1 MAPES
6 YHCGGPVAGRRAGIA
21 PLALDTLRSWAM
33 PTMVNVDG
41 RLAGERDAVVSVFDH
56 GFLFGEGVYEVMR
69 TYRQRP
75 FLYEPHMRRLRASAD
90 RIALP
95 IATSDHEIRERIAAT
110 IAAAALTGEAYIRLL
125 VTRGVGEIGYDP
137 ANCPSPTIVIIVKP
151 HTELAP
157 EAYRDGVRIALVSVR
172 RNHPE
177 TVNPLIKSNNL
188 LNNALAMQE
197 AYKRGAAEAL
207 MKNTR
212 DEIAECAMSN
222 IFVVKDGTVR
232 TPPTT
237 AGLLAGVTRAFV
249 LELAAKTGTRAVE
262 ETLREDDVAS
272 ADEMFFT
279 STTREIVP
287 VVRVDD
293 RVIGSGKPG
302 PVTQRLRAAFAEA
315 LRSV

>member
-1 MAPES
+1 
-6 YHCGGPVAGRRAGIA
+6 
-21 PLALDTLRSWAM
+21 M

-95 IATSDHEIRERIAAT
+95 LPTTDAEIRDRITAT
-110 IAAAALTGEAYIRLL
+110 ITAAQLPGEAYIRLL

-137 ANCPSPTIVIIVKP
+137 ANCPAPTIVVIVKP
-151 HTELAP
+151 HVELP
-157 EAYRDGVRIALVSVR
+157 QEAYADGVKIALVSVV
-172 RNHPE
+172 RNHPDS
-177 TVNPLIKSNNL
+177 VNPLIKSNNL
-188 LNNALAMQE
+188 LNNALAIQE
-197 AYKRGAAEAL
+197 ALKRGAAEAL
-207 MKNTR
+207 MKNHR
-212 DEIAECAMSN
+212 GELAECAMSN
-222 IFVVKDGTVR
+222 IFLVRDGAVR

-249 LELAAKTGTRAVE
+249 LELAAKTGIRALE
-262 ETLREDDVAS
+262 EALREADIAT

-293 RVIGSGKPG
+293 HVVGAGKPG

-315 LRSV
+315 LRTV

>member
-1 MAPES
+1 
-6 YHCGGPVAGRRAGIA
+6 
-21 PLALDTLRSWAM
+21 M

-75 FLYEPHMRRLRASAD
+75 FLYDPHMRRLRASAD
-90 RIALP
+90 RIALSIP
-95 IATSDHEIRERIAAT
+95 TSDAEIRERITAT
-110 IAAAALTGEAYIRLL
+110 IAAAQLPAEAYIRLL

-137 ANCPSPTIVIIVKP
+137 TSCPAPTIVVIVKP

-157 EAYRDGVRIALVSVR
+157 EAYANGVTIALVSVV

-177 TVNPLIKSNNL
+177 SVNPIIKSNNL

-197 AYKRGAAEAL
+197 AYRRGAAEAL
-207 MKNTR
+207 MKNHR
-212 DEIAECAMSN
+212 GEIAECAMSN
-222 IFVVKDGTVR
+222 IFVVTHGAVR
-232 TPPTT
+232 TPPVS

-249 LELAAKTGTRAVE
+249 LELAAKTGIRAFE
-262 ETLREDDVAS
+262 ETLRDEDILS
-272 ADEMFFT
+272 AGEMFFT

-287 VVRVDD
+287 VVRVD
-293 RVIGSGKPG
+293 RHVVGTGKPG
-302 PVTQRLRAAFAEA
+302 PVTLRLRAAFAEA

>member
-1 MAPES
+1 
-6 YHCGGPVAGRRAGIA
+6 
-21 PLALDTLRSWAM
+21 M

-41 RLAGERDAVVSVFDH
+41 RLAGEREAVVSVFDH
-56 GFLFGEGVYEVMR
+56 GFLFGEGVYEVLR

-75 FLYEPHMRRLRASAD
+75 FLFEPHMRRLRASAD

-95 IATSDHEIRERIAAT
+95 LPTTDAEIHGRIAAT
-110 IAAAALTGEAYIRLL
+110 IAAAQLPAEAYIRLL

-137 ANCPSPTIVIIVKP
+137 ANCPAPTVVIIVKP
-151 HTELAP
+151 HVELPRA
-157 EAYRDGVRIALVSVR
+157 AYDEGVKIALVSVL

-177 TVNPLIKSNNL
+177 SVNPLIKSNNL

-197 AYKRGAAEAL
+197 ALKRGAAEAL
-207 MKNTR
+207 MKNHR
-212 DEIAECAMSN
+212 GELAECAMSN
-222 IFVVKDGTVR
+222 IFLVKNGAVR

-249 LELAAKTGTRAVE
+249 LDLAAKTGIRAFE
-262 ETLREDDVAS
+262 ETLFEADAAA

-287 VVRVDD
+287 VVRLDD
-293 RVIGSGKPG
+293 RVVGSGKPG
-302 PVTQRLRAAFAEA
+302 PVTRRLRAAFAEA

>member
-1 MAPES
+1 
-6 YHCGGPVAGRRAGIA
+6 
-21 PLALDTLRSWAM
+21 M

-95 IATSDHEIRERIAAT
+95 LPTSDAEIRERIGAT
-110 IAAAALTGEAYIRLL
+110 IAAAQLPAEAYIRLL

-137 ANCPSPTIVIIVKP
+137 ANCPAPTVVIIVKP
-151 HTELAP
+151 HVELP
-157 EAYRDGVRIALVSVR
+157 REAYTEGVKIALVSVL

-177 TVNPLIKSNNL
+177 SVNPLIKSNNL

-197 AYKRGAAEAL
+197 ALKRGAAEAL
-207 MKNTR
+207 MKNHR
-212 DEIAECAMSN
+212 GELAECAMSN
-222 IFVVKDGTVR
+222 IFLVSGGAVR

-249 LELAAKTGTRAVE
+249 LELAAKTGIRAFE
-262 ETLREDDVAS
+262 ETLREEDAAT
-272 ADEMFFT
+272 ADEIFFT

-287 VVRVDD
+287 VVRLDD
-293 RVIGSGKPG
+293 RVVGSGKPG
-302 PVTQRLRAAFAEA
+302 PVTRRLRAAFAEA

>member
-1 MAPES
+1 
-6 YHCGGPVAGRRAGIA
+6 
-21 PLALDTLRSWAM
+21 M

-95 IATSDHEIRERIAAT
+95 LPTTDDEIRERITST
-110 IAAAALTGEAYIRLL
+110 IAAAQLPGEAYIRLL

-137 ANCPSPTIVIIVKP
+137 ANCPAPTIVIIVKP
-151 HTELAP
+151 HVELPQA
-157 EAYRDGVRIALVSVR
+157 AYADGVKIALVSVV
-172 RNHPE
+172 RNHPDS
-177 TVNPLIKSNNL
+177 VNPLIKSNNL
-188 LNNALAMQE
+188 LNNALAIQE
-197 AYKRGAAEAL
+197 ALTRGAAEAL
-207 MKNTR
+207 MKNHR
-212 DEIAECAMSN
+212 GELAECAMSN
-222 IFVVKDGTVR
+222 IFLVKDGAVR

-249 LELAAKTGTRAVE
+249 LELAAKTGIRAFE
-262 ETLREDDVAS
+262 ETLREEDAAA

-287 VVRVDD
+287 VVRLDD
-293 RVIGSGKPG
+293 RVVGSGRPG

-315 LRSV
+315 LRTV

>member
-1 MAPES
+1 
-6 YHCGGPVAGRRAGIA
+6 
-21 PLALDTLRSWAM
+21 
-33 PTMVNVDG
+33 MVNVDG

-95 IATSDHEIRERIAAT
+95 LPTTDAEIRDRITAT
-110 IAAAALTGEAYIRLL
+110 IAAAQLPGEAYIRLL

-137 ANCPSPTIVIIVKP
+137 ANCPAPTIVVIVKP
-151 HTELAP
+151 HVELPP
-157 EAYRDGVRIALVSVR
+157 EAYTDGVKIALVSVV
-172 RNHPE
+172 RNHPDS
-177 TVNPLIKSNNL
+177 VNPLIKSNNL

-197 AYKRGAAEAL
+197 ALKRGAAEAL
-207 MKNTR
+207 MKNHR
-212 DEIAECAMSN
+212 GELAECAMSN
-222 IFVVKDGTVR
+222 IFLVSGGAVR

-249 LELAAKTGTRAVE
+249 LELAAKTGIRAFE
-262 ETLREDDVAS
+262 ETLREEDAAT
-272 ADEMFFT
+272 ADEVFFT

-293 RVIGSGKPG
+293 HVVGGGKPG

-315 LRSV
+315 LRTV

>member
-1 MAPES
+1 
-6 YHCGGPVAGRRAGIA
+6 
-21 PLALDTLRSWAM
+21 M
-33 PTMVNVDG
+33 PTMVNIDG
-41 RLAGERDAVVSVFDH
+41 RLASERDAVVSVFDH
-56 GFLFGEGVYEVMR
+56 GFLFGEGVYEVLR

-75 FLYEPHMRRLRASAD
+75 FLYEPHMRRLRASAE

-95 IATSDHEIRERIAAT
+95 IPTTDAELRDRIAAT
-110 IAAAALTGEAYIRLL
+110 IAAAALPGEAYIRIL

-137 ANCPSPTIVIIVKP
+137 ANCPSPTIVVIAKP
-151 HTELAP
+151 HTELP
-157 EAYRDGVRIALVSVR
+157 PQAYSDGVTIALVSVV

-197 AYKRGAAEAL
+197 AYRRGAAEAL
-207 MKNTR
+207 MKNHR
-212 DEIAECAMSN
+212 GELAECAMSN
-222 IFVVKDGTVR
+222 IFLVTDGSVR

-249 LELAAKTGTRAVE
+249 LELAAKTGTRALE
-262 ETLREDDVAS
+262 ETLREEDIAA

-293 RVIGSGKPG
+293 RVIGLGKPG

>member
-1 MAPES
+1 
-6 YHCGGPVAGRRAGIA
+6 
-21 PLALDTLRSWAM
+21 M

-41 RLAGERDAVVSVFDH
+41 RLAAERDAVVSVFDH

-75 FLYEPHMRRLRASAD
+75 FLFDPHMRRLRASAD

-95 IATSDHEIRERIAAT
+95 IPTSDAEIAARITAT
-110 IAAAALTGEAYIRLL
+110 IAAAQLPGEGYIRIL

-137 ANCPSPTIVIIVKP
+137 ATCPSPTIVIIVKP
-151 HTELAP
+151 HVELAP
-157 EAYRDGVRIALVSVR
+157 DAYRDGVKIALVSVR

-197 AYKRGAAEAL
+197 AYRRGAAEAL
-207 MKNTR
+207 MLNTR
-212 DEIAECAMSN
+212 GEIAECAMSN
-222 IFVVKDGTVR
+222 IFLVKDGAVW

-249 LELAAKTGTRAVE
+249 LELAAKTGIRAFE
-262 ETLREDDVAS
+262 HTMHEGDLAS

-293 RVIGSGKPG
+293 RVIGAGKPG

>member
-1 MAPES
+1 
-6 YHCGGPVAGRRAGIA
+6 
-21 PLALDTLRSWAM
+21 M

-41 RLAGERDAVVSVFDH
+41 RLAAERDAVVSVFDH

-75 FLYEPHMRRLRASAD
+75 FLFDAHMRRLRASAD

-95 IATSDHEIRERIAAT
+95 MATTDAEIHERITAT
-110 IAAAALTGEAYIRLL
+110 IAAAQLPGEAYIRLL

-137 ANCPSPTIVIIVKP
+137 ASCPAPTIVVIVKP
-151 HTELAP
+151 HVELP
-157 EAYRDGVRIALVSVR
+157 RSAYTDGVTIALVPVV

-177 TVNPLIKSNNL
+177 SVNPLIKSNNL
-188 LNNALAMQE
+188 LNNALAMQQ
-197 AYKRGAAEAL
+197 ALKRGAAEAL
-207 MKNTR
+207 MKNHR
-212 DEIAECAMSN
+212 GEIAECAMSH
-222 IFVVKDGTVR
+222 IFVVTAGTVR
-232 TPPTT
+232 TPPIT

-249 LELAAKTGTRAVE
+249 LQLAAKTGIRAFE
-262 ETLREDDVAS
+262 ETLLEADVTG
-272 ADEMFFT
+272 ADEAFFT

-293 RVIGSGKPG
+293 HVIGSGRPG

-315 LRSV
+315 LRTV

>member
-1 MAPES
+1 
-6 YHCGGPVAGRRAGIA
+6 
-21 PLALDTLRSWAM
+21 M

-95 IATSDHEIRERIAAT
+95 LPTSDAEIRERIGAT
-110 IAAAALTGEAYIRLL
+110 IAAAQLPAEAYIRLL

-137 ANCPSPTIVIIVKP
+137 ANCPAPTVVIIVKP
-151 HTELAP
+151 HVELP
-157 EAYRDGVRIALVSVR
+157 REAYTEGVKIALVSVL

-177 TVNPLIKSNNL
+177 SVNPLIKSNNL

-197 AYKRGAAEAL
+197 ALKRGAAEAL
-207 MKNTR
+207 MKNHR
-212 DEIAECAMSN
+212 GELAECAMSN
-222 IFVVKDGTVR
+222 IFLVKNGAVR

-249 LELAAKTGTRAVE
+249 LDLAAKTGIRAFE
-262 ETLREDDVAS
+262 ETLFEADAAA

-287 VVRVDD
+287 VVRLDD
-293 RVIGSGKPG
+293 RVVGSGKPG
-302 PVTQRLRAAFAEA
+302 PVTRRLRAAFAEA

>member
-1 MAPES
+1 
-6 YHCGGPVAGRRAGIA
+6 
-21 PLALDTLRSWAM
+21 M

-95 IATSDHEIRERIAAT
+95 VPTSDAEIGERIATT
-110 IAAAALTGEAYIRLL
+110 IAAAQLPAEAYIRLL

-137 ANCPSPTIVIIVKP
+137 ANCPAPTIVIIVKP
-151 HTELAP
+151 HVELP
-157 EAYRDGVRIALVSVR
+157 HEAYADGVKIALVSVI

-177 TVNPLIKSNNL
+177 SINPLIKSNNL
-188 LNNALAMQE
+188 LNNALAIQE
-197 AYKRGAAEAL
+197 ALKRGAAEAL
-207 MKNTR
+207 MKNHR
-212 DEIAECAMSN
+212 GELAECAMSN
-222 IFVVKDGTVR
+222 IFVVTGGAVR

-249 LELAAKTGTRAVE
+249 LELAAKAGIRAFE
-262 ETLREDDVAS
+262 ETLREEDVAT

-293 RVIGSGKPG
+293 HVVGGGKPG

-315 LRSV
+315 LRTV

>member
-1 MAPES
+1 
-6 YHCGGPVAGRRAGIA
+6 
-21 PLALDTLRSWAM
+21 
-33 PTMVNVDG
+33 MVNVDG

-95 IATSDHEIRERIAAT
+95 LPTSDAEIRERIGAT
-110 IAAAALTGEAYIRLL
+110 IAAAQLPAEAYIRLL

-137 ANCPSPTIVIIVKP
+137 ANCPAPTVVVIVKP
-151 HTELAP
+151 HVELP
-157 EAYRDGVRIALVSVR
+157 REAYTEGVKIALVSVL

-177 TVNPLIKSNNL
+177 SVNPLIKSNNL

-197 AYKRGAAEAL
+197 ALKRGAAEAL
-207 MKNTR
+207 MKNHR
-212 DEIAECAMSN
+212 GELAECAMSN
-222 IFVVKDGTVR
+222 IFLVSGGAVR

-249 LELAAKTGTRAVE
+249 LELAAKTGIRAFE
-262 ETLREDDVAS
+262 ETLREEDAAT
-272 ADEMFFT
+272 ADEVFFT

-287 VVRVDD
+287 VVRLDD

-315 LRSV
+315 LRTV

>member
-1 MAPES
+1 
-6 YHCGGPVAGRRAGIA
+6 
-21 PLALDTLRSWAM
+21 M

-69 TYRQRP
+69 TYRQQP

-95 IATSDHEIRERIAAT
+95 LPTGDAEIRERITTT
-110 IAAAALTGEAYIRLL
+110 IAAAQLPAEAYIRLL

-137 ANCPSPTIVIIVKP
+137 ANCPAPTIVVIVKP
-151 HTELAP
+151 HVELP
-157 EAYRDGVRIALVSVR
+157 REAYADGVKIALVSVI

-177 TVNPLIKSNNL
+177 SINPLIKSNNL
-188 LNNALAMQE
+188 LNNALAIQE
-197 AYKRGAAEAL
+197 ALKRGAAEAL
-207 MKNTR
+207 MKNHR
-212 DEIAECAMSN
+212 GELAECAMSN
-222 IFVVKDGTVR
+222 IFVVTGGAVR

-249 LELAAKTGTRAVE
+249 LELAAKTGIRAFE
-262 ETLREDDVAS
+262 ETLREEDVAT

-293 RVIGSGKPG
+293 RVIGSGRPG

-315 LRSV
+315 VRTV

>member
-1 MAPES
+1 
-6 YHCGGPVAGRRAGIA
+6 
-21 PLALDTLRSWAM
+21 M

-75 FLYEPHMRRLRASAD
+75 FLFEPHMRRLRASAE

-95 IATSDHEIRERIAAT
+95 IPTTDIEIRERVAAT
-110 IAAAALTGEAYIRLL
+110 IAAAQLPAEAYIRLL

-137 ANCPSPTIVIIVKP
+137 ANCPAPTIVIIVKP
-151 HTELAP
+151 HVELPRA
-157 EAYRDGVRIALVSVR
+157 AYTDGVKIALVSVL

-177 TVNPLIKSNNL
+177 SVNPLIKSNNL

-197 AYKRGAAEAL
+197 ALKRGAAEAL
-207 MKNTR
+207 MKNHR
-212 DEIAECAMSN
+212 GELAECAMSN
-222 IFVVKDGTVR
+222 IFLVKGGAVR

-249 LELAAKTGTRAVE
+249 LELAAKTGIRAFE
-262 ETLREDDVAS
+262 ETLV
-272 ADEMFFT
+272 
-279 STTREIVP
+279 
-287 VVRVDD
+287 
-293 RVIGSGKPG
+293 
-302 PVTQRLRAAFAEA
+302 
-315 LRSV
+315 

>member
-1 MAPES
+1 
-6 YHCGGPVAGRRAGIA
+6 
-21 PLALDTLRSWAM
+21 
-33 PTMVNVDG
+33 
-41 RLAGERDAVVSVFDH
+41 
-56 GFLFGEGVYEVMR
+56 MR

-95 IATSDHEIRERIAAT
+95 LPTTDAEIRERITAT
-110 IAAAALTGEAYIRLL
+110 IAAAQLPAEAYIRLL

-137 ANCPSPTIVIIVKP
+137 ANCPAPTVVIIVKP
-151 HTELAP
+151 HVELP
-157 EAYRDGVRIALVSVR
+157 REAYADGVTIALVSVI

-177 TVNPLIKSNNL
+177 SINPLIKSNNL
-188 LNNALAMQE
+188 LNNALAIQE
-197 AYKRGAAEAL
+197 ALKRGAAEAL
-207 MKNTR
+207 MKNHR
-212 DEIAECAMSN
+212 GELAECAMSN
-222 IFVVKDGTVR
+222 IFVVTGGAVR

-249 LELAAKTGTRAVE
+249 LDLAAKTGIRALE
-262 ETLREDDVAS
+262 ETLYEEDVAT

-293 RVIGSGKPG
+293 RVVGSGRPG

-315 LRSV
+315 LRTV

>member
-1 MAPES
+1 
-6 YHCGGPVAGRRAGIA
+6 
-21 PLALDTLRSWAM
+21 M

-41 RLAGERDAVVSVFDH
+41 RLAGEREAVVSVFDH

-75 FLYEPHMRRLRASAD
+75 FLYEPHMRRLRASAG

-95 IATSDHEIRERIAAT
+95 LPTTDAEIRERIAAT
-110 IAAAALTGEAYIRLL
+110 IAAAQLPAEAYIRLL

-137 ANCPSPTIVIIVKP
+137 ANCPAPTIVIIVKP
-151 HTELAP
+151 HVELP
-157 EAYRDGVRIALVSVR
+157 RENYEEGVKIALVSVL

-177 TVNPLIKSNNL
+177 SVNPLIKSNNL

-197 AYKRGAAEAL
+197 ALKRGAAEAL
-207 MKNTR
+207 MKNHR
-212 DEIAECAMSN
+212 GELAECAMSN
-222 IFVVKDGTVR
+222 IFLVKDGAVR

-249 LELAAKTGTRAVE
+249 LELAAKTGIRAFE
-262 ETLREDDVAS
+262 ETLLEADAAD

-287 VVRVDD
+287 VVRLDD
-293 RVIGSGKPG
+293 RVVGSGKPG
-302 PVTQRLRAAFAEA
+302 PVTRRLRAAFAEA